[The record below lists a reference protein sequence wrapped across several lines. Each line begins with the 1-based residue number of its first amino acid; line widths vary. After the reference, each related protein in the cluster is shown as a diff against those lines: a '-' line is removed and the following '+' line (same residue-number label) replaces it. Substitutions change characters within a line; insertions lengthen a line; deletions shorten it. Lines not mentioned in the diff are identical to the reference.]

1 MSNLQKNSL
10 ETFEIEVW
18 FRFPSAGEIEK
29 DCETHEIEA
38 TSLQEAVDKAEKIY
52 RDKVAIPF
60 QYYFCNNE
68 YRPTGLT
75 KADLFHLTA
84 PHYEYP

>member
-1 MSNLQKNSL
+1 MSNLQKKAL
-10 ETFEIEVW
+10 ETYEIEVW
-18 FRFPSAGEIEK
+18 FRYSFAGEIEK

-38 TSLQEAVDKAEKIY
+38 LSIQEAIDKAEFLY
-52 RDKVAIPF
+52 RNKKAIP
-60 QYYFCNNE
+60 YKYFFNNYE

-75 KADLFHLTA
+75 KSDLFHLTA